1 MPAQP
6 QRRSGSLTHGSL
18 STLTQPAVPD
28 PQVRFTHPLERRGC
42 GCRGDGGGHQR
53 SALGCRTCFIGS
65 RQRRE
70 VQRGHAHVRCCGA
83 LIRRETFSTTLRT
96 AVFKFAPRSLCFSKK
111 SKASPKAA
119 WKDGQCTAERESAR
133 AYLARLERRQNYLK
147 NPRFFPPNAPQG
159 GKSLIVSPGEVEQT
173 VARGG
178 AADLKGYGVCTV
190 G

>member
-6 QRRSGSLTHGSL
+6 QRRCGSLTHGSL

-28 PQVRFTHPLERRGC
+28 PQVRFTHLPERRGC

-53 SALGCRTCFIGS
+53 S
-65 RQRRE
+65 
-70 VQRGHAHVRCCGA
+70 VQRGHADVQCCGA

-111 SKASPKAA
+111 TKASPKVA

-147 NPRFFPPNAPQG
+147 NPRFFPPNTPQG

-190 G
+190 A